1 MSHAR
6 DVAEVVVKALVLQPE
21 AVRVTETDQRG
32 LTLVEVFVAD
42 HELGR
47 AIGRQGRTATA
58 IRTLVSATA
67 DRHGAKATVEFR
79 DGDGRR

>member
-1 MSHAR
+1 VSHAR

-32 LTLVEVFVAD
+32 LTVVEVFVGD
-42 HELGR
+42 QELGR
-47 AIGRQGRTATA
+47 VIGRQGRTATA

-67 DRHGAKATVEFR
+67 DRDGEKATVEFR

>member
-32 LTLVEVFVAD
+32 LTVVEVFVAD
-42 HELGR
+42 QELGR
-47 AIGRQGRTATA
+47 VIGRQGRTATA

-67 DRHGAKATVEFR
+67 DRDGEKATVEFR